1 MMDSAWD
8 VLNAPESA
16 EMAAP
21 RVNSLLSAES
31 WWVDPALGVAAYQA
45 LALEVRALVSN
56 LGPDYT
62 QASTQGGWP
71 TTGPGEVAVHESSTV
86 YAGCHIVGDVVIGP
100 GCAVGPGATIIG
112 PAIVA
117 GNAYLGPSAEVR
129 SAILMDGVMASHSCY
144 IGHSVLG
151 RRVNVGAY
159 LATAVRN
166 LDDSPV
172 VVRSPVG
179 GGPGSEHGMFGSL
192 VADDVQFGV
201 RVSIMPGRVIARPG
215 ARILPHSVIR
225 QNVEDVGESPY
236 CL

>member
-1 MMDSAWD
+1 MNSAWD

-31 WWVDPALGVAAYQA
+31 WWLDPALGVAAYQS
-45 LALEVRALVSN
+45 LAREVRALVGK
-56 LGPDYT
+56 LGPDYA
-62 QASTQGGWP
+62 QAPTHGGWP
-71 TTGPGEVAVHESSTV
+71 TTGPGQVAVHESSTV

-100 GCAVGPGATIIG
+100 GCAIGPGAIIIG

-117 GNAYLGPSAEVR
+117 GKAYLGPSAEVR

-144 IGHSVLG
+144 IGHSILG

-172 VVRSPVG
+172 VVRSPIG
-179 GGPGSEHGMFGSL
+179 GGTGSELGMFGSL
-192 VADDVQFGV
+192 VADDVQCGV
-201 RVSIMPGRVIARPG
+201 RVSLMPGRVRARSG
-215 ARILPHSVIR
+215 ARILPHTVIH
-225 QNVEDVGESPY
+225 QNIEENGESPY